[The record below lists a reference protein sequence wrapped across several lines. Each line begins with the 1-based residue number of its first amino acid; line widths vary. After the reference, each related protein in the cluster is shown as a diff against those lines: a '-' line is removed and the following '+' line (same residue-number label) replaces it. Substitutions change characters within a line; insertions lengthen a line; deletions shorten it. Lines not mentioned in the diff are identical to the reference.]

1 MNMLRLLHV
10 PCGKIICL
18 SLNVFPCKWF
28 HLKDLA
34 FWHLVC
40 ARKNGAVHVKQFTD
54 NTTPSPSDARIVG
67 LFVPIG
73 SRCQRSSKKRRC
85 AQGISMLKKHERH
98 WKIWTRNWNI
108 PLAFRSTWPCL
119 RRTCAGRALD
129 SVLMWELG
137 KSCKV
142 GIVGCRS
149 GLCKCVSHVI
159 RDPSTCCDKLAVF
172 QLSLRTS
179 QGKPRPWQLR
189 KNGALR
195 IASLQWRTQAWVDEI
210 WAGQTAN
217 QVVTVFF
224 FPTEDIQGLDR
235 TLMNISTLMRLGVVV
250 FLALGHA
257 KKKKKK
263 IWMCKCVVF
272 I

>member
-1 MNMLRLLHV
+1 MFYLTAFNEHV
-10 PCGKIICL
+10 KIVKNIARAFWQDHL
-18 SLNVFPCKWF
+18 PQFERFPMRMIPCKGF
-28 HLKDLA
+28 GLLTVGLCEKKM
-34 FWHLVC
+34 VQSMSS
-40 ARKNGAVHVKQFTD
+40 NSQ
-54 NTTPSPSDARIVG
+54 TTPPLLQVTLVLLAYLS
-67 LFVPIG
+67 PIG
-73 SRCQRSSKKRRC
+73 NRCRRSSKKRRC
-85 AQGISMLKKHERH
+85 AQGISMLEKHERH

-137 KSCKV
+137 KFWEV

-159 RDPSTCCDKLAVF
+159 RDPATCCDKLAVF

-224 FPTEDIQGLDR
+224 SNRRYTR
-235 TLMNISTLMRLGVVV
+235 T
-250 FLALGHA
+250 
-257 KKKKKK
+257 
-263 IWMCKCVVF
+263 
-272 I
+272 